1 MKASPA
7 VVLLVVLTVHSP
19 AASQTDAGVWAFQPR
34 ISIGKLLPGSP
45 VEQQPVRFYPD
56 MDYFAPP
63 LASSFRYEGTVLDLS
78 VRAFPAHLGWIA
90 LTLGGGVR
98 WFYRGDHLQTDAV
111 LFADKGI
118 GEQLAPGD
126 FMAFPLSLGA
136 QLVFP
141 ESGRNDFMLFA
152 GLEGTVNFIS
162 GDVPMDQQ
170 VKGGFGVT
178 AGFAI
183 KVFELGIRYESF
195 SDMRNLGAYLG
206 IRLNPFEI
214 TLSGEAGD

>member
-1 MKASPA
+1 MRVTSAI
-7 VVLLVVLTVHSP
+7 VLLIFLSIP
-19 AASQTDAGVWAFQPR
+19 ATAIAQTDRGGWSFQPR

-45 VEQQPVRFYPD
+45 VEQEHS
-56 MDYFAPP
+56 
-63 LASSFRYEGTVLDLS
+63 LALPGGRVLRSASRHSFRYEGTVVDLN
-78 VRAFPAHLGWIA
+78 VRAFPAQLGWIA

-126 FMAFPLSLGA
+126 FMAFPLSLGV
-136 QLVFP
+136 QLVYP
-141 ESGRNDFMLFA
+141 EVGRNDFMLFA

-178 AGFAI
+178 AGFAV
-183 KVFELGIRYESF
+183 KVFELGLRYESF

-214 TLSGEAGD
+214 RPSGE